1 MRVVFLSLILLLA
14 GCFGPTAPEED
25 LAAAKAAVGKGDNDQ
40 AVIFYK
46 NALLKNPSLL
56 EASYDLGAL
65 YITQGDLLEAGRFL
79 EDARVSGFSADL
91 VFPLLAAVYFQQNK
105 MPELAEL
112 IKEKQDSANSESLD
126 LQLALYDVLLL
137 SRSNKIEEGLSKFEV
152 LGEPAQNCEL
162 CLFTLATLQSYSSPS
177 SALATLNELLL
188 NYPNNAQAYLLR
200 GQLYFALQNPRQ
212 ALENFIQFQVLQ
224 PKAGYVQFLLAVTAM
239 QMKEYAKAG
248 DYVDR
253 LLSSNPQQPL
263 VNHLKA
269 LLAFEQEDYSS
280 AWRYAEKSIDRGLKS
295 PVNYLMAGVG
305 AYKEQK
311 IEIAYKHLLK
321 AADYYPGNAQIQKML
336 MSIQLKFGNFEEARQ
351 TYLQQDVRNI
361 QDVLLGNSFTYQ
373 LIQQGLLPEA
383 DSVLSYLENTPVT
396 QPAIRLQMQALRSQ
410 IDPAKDSALAKL
422 EDQSTDKKPVARLV
436 NIMLLLESKDLAQA
450 EQAAQVWLAEAPDN
464 VDALN
469 ISAYVFQQSAQPEQA
484 NTLYE
489 RALLI
494 DPRNIPSLFF
504 QAQQAIL
511 QSDNE
516 QANAFYQQIL
526 QINPQNLAALQGILG
541 STFSTQQSPIWERIL
556 GGLALPELSDDQ
568 VVALADAMF
577 QWQSYAQ
584 LDMLLSRVKPRAQW
598 SDTVWMIWLKNSFF
612 VRGATHFQADFAVFF
627 QRNTLKDH
635 VLFALSILEKQ
646 GQVQLQLQ
654 LLNDLPEQL
663 KGTTELQLVK
673 AIALLELQQ
682 NQEADD
688 ILRMLDKQE
697 NIPFAIWYAK
707 GRLME
712 NRGDLNLEANYLQI
726 YYNNTPDFSSV
737 TQLAT
742 VLNKANRTDDL
753 LTLAQSYVSNYP
765 YDYSSRLALAM
776 KLVPEHPTIALDMLQ
791 GDHIDWL
798 VHRSWRLSNN
808 MAWLYLQQD
817 LPNKALVFSSN
828 AIALNPQ
835 DEQVNATHKRVL
847 DALSF

>member
-14 GCFGPTAPEED
+14 GCLGPTTPEEN
-25 LAAAKAAVGKGDNDQ
+25 LAAAKAAVDKGDNDQ

-56 EASYDLGAL
+56 EASYDLGTL
-65 YITQGDLLEAGRFL
+65 YITQGDSPEAERFL
-79 EDARVSGFSADL
+79 EDARVGGFSVDL
-91 VFPLLAAVYFQQNK
+91 VFPALAGVYFQQNK

-112 IKEKQDSANSESLD
+112 IKEKQDSANSESLA
-126 LQLALYDVLLL
+126 LQLALYEVLLL
-137 SRSNKIEEGLSKFEV
+137 SRSNQIEEGLTKFEA
-152 LGEPAQNCEL
+152 LGEPAQKCEL
-162 CLFTLATLQSYSSPS
+162 CLFTLATLQSYRSPS

-212 ALENFIQFQVLQ
+212 ALENFTQFQMLQ

-239 QMKEYAKAG
+239 QMKEYAKAA

-269 LLAFEQEDYSS
+269 LLAFEQEDYAS

-321 AADYYPGNAQIQKML
+321 AADYYPGNAQIQQLL
-336 MSIQLKFGNFEEARQ
+336 MSIHLKFGNFEEARQ
-351 TYLQQDVRNI
+351 TYLQHDVRSI

-383 DSVLSYLENTPVT
+383 DSVLSYLENTPIT

-410 IDPAKDSALAKL
+410 LDPTKDSVLAKL
-422 EDQSTDKKPVARLV
+422 DEQSTDTKAIAPLV
-436 NIMLLLESKDLAQA
+436 NIMLLLESKDLESAQ
-450 EQAAQVWLAEAPDN
+450 QAAQAWLAEAPDN

-469 ISAYVFQQSAQPEQA
+469 ILAYVFQQSAQPEQA

-489 RALLI
+489 RALII

-504 QAQQAIL
+504 QAQQATM

-516 QANAFYQQIL
+516 QANAVYQKIL
-526 QINPQNLAALQGILG
+526 QINPQNLAALQGIL
-541 STFSTQQSPIWERIL
+541 SATFITQQAPKWESIL
-556 GGLALPELSDDQ
+556 NGLSLSELSDAQ
-568 VVALADAMF
+568 LVALADAMF
-577 QWQSYAQ
+577 QWQSYTQ
-584 LDMLLSRVKPRAQW
+584 LDILLSNLKPRTQW
-598 SDTVWMIWLKNSFF
+598 SDTVWMVWLKNRFF
-612 VRGATHFQADFAVFF
+612 VRGAKHFPEDVKVFF
-627 QRNTLKDH
+627 QHNTLKDH

-646 GQVQLQLQ
+646 GQAQLQLQ
-654 LLNDLPEQL
+654 LLNGLPEPLQ
-663 KGTTELQLVK
+663 GTTELQLVK

-682 NQEADD
+682 DQDVDNLLA
-688 ILRMLDKQE
+688 ILENEE
-697 NIPFAIWYAK
+697 NIPSAIWYVK

-712 NRGDLNLEANYLQI
+712 TRGDLNLAANYLQT
-726 YYNNTPDFSSV
+726 YYNTTPNFTSV
-737 TQLAT
+737 THLAT
-742 VLNKANRTDDL
+742 VLNKANRSEDL

-765 YDYSSRLALAM
+765 YDHSSRLALAL
-776 KLVPEHPTIALDMLQ
+776 KLVPEHPTIALGMLQ
-791 GDHIDWL
+791 GEHVDWL
-798 VHRSWRLSNN
+798 VRRSWQLSNN

-817 LPNKALVFSSN
+817 LPNKALVYSSN

-835 DEQVNATHKRVL
+835 NQQVQATHNRVL
-847 DALSF
+847 NALN